1 MDLLKWRLIQ
11 NFIKL
16 IGGKFQIGM
25 ASQQNLVQTIHIF
38 TYITHIYFIYITEEE
53 KMDILL
59 EDISDL
65 DSLT

>member
-1 MDLLKWRLIQ
+1 
-11 NFIKL
+11 
-16 IGGKFQIGM
+16 M

-38 TYITHIYFIYITEEE
+38 TYISHIYFIYITEEE